1 MTDIPVTVLGGYLGS
16 GKTTLLNHLLSTA
29 TERIAVLVNDFG
41 AINVDAALLES
52 ADEDTISLTNGCI
65 CCSLTDGFAA
75 ALGQVRALA
84 ARPDR
89 LIIEASGVADPA
101 AVAAWGHGPGFRLDG
116 VIVLVDAEQFRRSI
130 RNEYVGDVVAGQVG
144 SADLVVLNKIDL
156 VNDEGLSVV
165 RALLD
170 ERSDATVIPAQQAQV
185 EPAILLGAFHDAR
198 SIGEAED
205 VESGPRAE
213 STHTPWS
220 HTFASPPT
228 VEELGEF
235 LDSLTSKTVRVK
247 GILGPEPGGT
257 GRRIV
262 HRVGSRTAVAD
273 HPEPHDGPSILV
285 GIDVGSW
292 QDRITSKTGEG
303 T

>member
-1 MTDIPVTVLGGYLGS
+1 M
-16 GKTTLLNHLLSTA
+16 
-29 TERIAVLVNDFG
+29 
-41 AINVDAALLES
+41 
-52 ADEDTISLTNGCI
+52 
-65 CCSLTDGFAA
+65 
-75 ALGQVRALA
+75 RALA

-116 VIVLVDAEQFRRSI
+116 VIVLVDAEQFPRSI
-130 RNEYVGDVVAGQVG
+130 RNEYVGDVVAGQVR

-156 VNDEGLSVV
+156 VADEGLSVV

-170 ERSDATVIPAQQAQV
+170 ERSDAPIIPAQRAQV
-185 EPAILLGAFHDAR
+185 DPAILLGAFHDAR
-198 SIGEAED
+198 SGSAAERIGVD
-205 VESGPRAE
+205 SGSQAE

-228 VEELGEF
+228 VEELAGF
-235 LDSLTSKTVRVK
+235 LDSLSSETVRVK